1 MPVKFKHGIYFYWND
16 NKYKLVYD
24 GRNIDFDEVISVFDD
39 ALHYSMVDDRF
50 DYDEL
55 RMITIGMTNQGR
67 LLTVVWF
74 ESDEDSITII
84 TAFKPTAQQVKEY
97 QNA

>member
-1 MPVKFKHGIYFYWND
+1 MPIKYKHGICFYWND

-24 GRNIDFDEVISVFDD
+24 GRNIEFDEVISIFDD
-39 ALHYSMVDDRF
+39 ALHYSMVDERF

-55 RMITIGMTNQGR
+55 RMISIGMSNKGR

-74 ESDEDSITII
+74 ENDEDSITII
-84 TAFKPTAQQVKEY
+84 TAFKPTAQQIKEY
-97 QNA
+97 HNA